1 MSTIE
6 TEMEIERQI
15 LELFDACPTR
25 QQMTGL
31 ANMYNISMKNLI
43 AFLKKQG
50 REIPPGSRGPK
61 PKHENAKVIVMAAD
75 PSNSNEQV
83 KSKISNSNPQ
93 ITKMPDCVAKTIEK
107 RMHELEADIK
117 NYQNTIRNYQDMIHK
132 LEAEYTAHADYLLH
146 GPLVEQGNLSHSC
159 SDNMIESPQPT
170 G

>member
-1 MSTIE
+1 MK
-6 TEMEIERQI
+6 EIERQI

-50 REIPPGSRGPK
+50 REIPPGSGGPK
-61 PKHENAKVIVMAAD
+61 SKNQPQKVIVMAAD
-75 PSNSNEQV
+75 TTEETQR
-83 KSKISNSNPQ
+83 KADL

-107 RMHELEADIK
+107 RMHELEDDIK
-117 NYQNTIRNYQDMIHK
+117 NYQEAIRNYEDMVSR
-132 LEAEYTAHADYLLH
+132 LEAEYTAHANYLLNC
-146 GPLVEQGNLSHSC
+146 PFEQRDLSQCS
-159 SDNMIESPQPT
+159 SDNMIESPQPV

>member
-1 MSTIE
+1 MK
-6 TEMEIERQI
+6 EIERQI

-25 QQMTGL
+25 QQMHGL
-31 ANMYNISMKNLI
+31 ANMYNISMKNLTT
-43 AFLKKQG
+43 FLKKQG

-61 PKHENAKVIVMAAD
+61 PKGLKADLVIIDEAAAL
-75 PSNSNEQV
+75 SNSNEQV
-83 KSKISNSNPQ
+83 KSEISNSNPQ

-117 NYQNTIRNYQDMIHK
+117 NYQQAILNYQDMVSR
-132 LEAEYTAHADYLLH
+132 LESEYTAHANYLLTC
-146 GPLVEQGNLSHSC
+146 PFEQRDLSHSS

>member
-1 MSTIE
+1 MK
-6 TEMEIERQI
+6 EIERQI

-31 ANMYNISMKNLI
+31 ANMYNVSMKNLT

-75 PSNSNEQV
+75 TAEETQR
-83 KSKISNSNPQ
+83 KADL

-107 RMHELEADIK
+107 RMHELEDDIK
-117 NYQNTIRNYQDMIHK
+117 NYQEAIRNYEDMVSR
-132 LEAEYTAHADYLLH
+132 LEAEYTAHANYLLNC
-146 GPLVEQGNLSHSC
+146 PFEQRDLSQCS
-159 SDNMIESPQPT
+159 SDNMIESPQPV